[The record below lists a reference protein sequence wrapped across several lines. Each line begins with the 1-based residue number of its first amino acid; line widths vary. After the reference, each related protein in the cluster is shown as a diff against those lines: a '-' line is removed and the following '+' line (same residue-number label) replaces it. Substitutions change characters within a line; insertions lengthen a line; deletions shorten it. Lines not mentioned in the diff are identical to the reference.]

1 MGFQYIHMRHEYA
14 AESSRTQAIVRL
26 QKANYSQLY
35 QQAVAFQPLHNRH
48 ESSLTAI
55 VTFVA
60 NVYNRSLVGQV
71 PQNFARMFPNSI
83 PLDQQRQ
90 NQENAIVL

>member
-55 VTFVA
+55 V
-60 NVYNRSLVGQV
+60 YNRSLVGQV